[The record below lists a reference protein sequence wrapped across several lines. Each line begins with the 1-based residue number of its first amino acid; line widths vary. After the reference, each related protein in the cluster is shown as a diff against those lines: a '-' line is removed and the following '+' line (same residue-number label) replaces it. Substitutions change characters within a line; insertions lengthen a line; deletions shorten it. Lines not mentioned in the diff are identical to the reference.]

1 MTSESQNPMD
11 SGQYKEHLTGSPDG
25 IFYRVED
32 AETGLVYN
40 FDAFAGGQLIYTIAD
55 YAGQFGDSSPAPG
68 SPDQDYIDT
77 ANLQVLVSQGYPIIW
92 YVQSADDADK
102 IRNIL
107 AGAGFPRIDV
117 VHKA

>member
-1 MTSESQNPMD
+1 MTSEGQNPMD
-11 SGQYKEHLTGSPDG
+11 GEQYKEHLTGSPAG
-25 IFYRVED
+25 IYYRIED

-55 YAGQFGDSSPAPG
+55 YDGHFGETSPGPG

-77 ANLQVLVSQGYPIIW
+77 ANLQVLVSQGYPITW
-92 YVQSADDADK
+92 YVQSADDADR

-107 AGAGFPRIDV
+107 VGAGFPQIDV
-117 VHKA
+117 VQKA